1 MTHDELRELTGGY
14 ALGVL
19 DEPERRAFEAHVA
32 TCAECSEEVRE
43 LAAVATALA
52 LDVPQVDPPP
62 ALRQRVLDARLRATR
77 SGVAGSPEARS
88 GVAGSP
94 EERSGVAG
102 SPEERSG
109 VAGSPEERYG
119 AAGPSEAPP
128 RRQTVLAML
137 SAAAAVVALAL
148 GVYAVSLQRRIASL
162 EQQLRVASDRAAQ
175 SQQQVVQLRAAADSA
190 SQVRRIL
197 AAGDVR
203 RVDLAGTKAAPN
215 ASGRAYWSATEGLV
229 VAFANLPATE
239 AGKVYQLWVI
249 PPGGDPIGAGLLDL
263 QPDGRALALA
273 TTGASQRAGTVAI
286 TLEQAGGSAAPQG
299 AILAAGT
306 LN

>member
-1 MTHDELRELTGGY
+1 
-14 ALGVL
+14 
-19 DEPERRAFEAHVA
+19 
-32 TCAECSEEVRE
+32 
-43 LAAVATALA
+43 
-52 LDVPQVDPPP
+52 
-62 ALRQRVLDARLRATR
+62 
-77 SGVAGSPEARS
+77 
-88 GVAGSP
+88 
-94 EERSGVAG
+94 
-102 SPEERSG
+102 
-109 VAGSPEERYG
+109 
-119 AAGPSEAPP
+119 
-128 RRQTVLAML
+128 
-137 SAAAAVVALAL
+137 
-148 GVYAVSLQRRIASL
+148 
-162 EQQLRVASDRAAQ
+162 
-175 SQQQVVQLRAAADSA
+175 VQLRAAADSA

-286 TLEQAGGSAAPQG
+286 TLEQPADRRRRRGRYWRRGR
-299 AILAAGT
+299 
-306 LN
+306 

>member
-77 SGVAGSPEARS
+77 SGVAGSPEA
-88 GVAGSP
+88 
-94 EERSGVAG
+94 RSGVAG